1 MSDKTPCDK
10 FRTFQPDDSAIPPI
24 LPLKKTEKL
33 LLKAIS
39 EGSLSGIALYLE
51 TQPGLG
57 HLQSQWFLTKDQAQ
71 WLLKNLRNAMR
82 DI

>member
-1 MSDKTPCDK
+1 MPCESFK
-10 FRTFQPDDSAIPPI
+10 SFQPDDTSRPSI
-24 LPLKKTEKL
+24 LPLKKTEQI
-33 LLKAIS
+33 LLKAVS

-71 WLLKNLRNAMR
+71 WLLKNLRNALR